1 MRNLLRQGDTMIAV
15 ESAPAVV
22 EFDDIL
28 GATKVV
34 YDECVSDAPWEMC
47 DGFEHTVVS
56 PSRVDG
62 DAKRMRGYCW
72 HSGDR
77 ERVVI
82 QLPEG
87 EDYGLYKWHRERGAS
102 KQVAREA
109 VAAERRRTL
118 DLLVKWYSDGWQYW
132 GVKCDFEVLGEEFH
146 DSVWGIDDEDYAER
160 EVVSEIADNV
170 AAELEKAGFTVNSR
184 PERVYSSRADKQAR
198 LRYNLQL
205 QNWKD

>member
-15 ESAPAVV
+15 ETAPAVV

-28 GATKVV
+28 DATKVV
-34 YDECVSDAPWEMC
+34 YDEYVSDAPWDMC
-47 DGFEHTVVS
+47 DDFEHTVVA
-56 PSRVDG
+56 PSRIDG
-62 DAKRMRGYCW
+62 DAESMQGYCYC
-72 HSGDR
+72 DANR
-77 ERVVI
+77 ERVMI
-82 QLPEG
+82 RLPEG
-87 EDYGLYKWHRERGAS
+87 EDYGTYKWHRERGAS

-146 DSVWGIDDEDYAER
+146 DSVWDIDDKDYAGR
-160 EVVSEIADNV
+160 EVVPEIADNV
-170 AAELEKAGFTVNSR
+170 AAELEKAGFTVNGR
-184 PERVYSSRADKQAR
+184 PEHVYLSRADKQAR
-198 LRYNLQL
+198 LRYNLNL